1 MNDEMENTSKSLSKI
16 ALVEEGCK
24 PMPICGKEEN
34 SDIVKMTTNKDDW
47 THIIKYKYTIIQT

>member
-1 MNDEMENTSKSLSKI
+1 MNDEMENTSKSLSKM

-34 SDIVKMTTNKDDW
+34 SNIVKMTTKEDD
-47 THIIKYKYTIIQT
+47 